1 MTDDNAITYP
11 LSLVLDDSTR
21 PQVRELQRFISRE
34 KPSVLVLQGK
44 WGRGKTHLW
53 QSLVRS
59 SVNICRKK
67 YCYVSLFGINTL
79 ADLKR
84 TLFERSIPSE
94 DAHRTNTDQAF
105 NVASLKTFWKTNPI
119 RKSAG
124 ALSGISNPWTGSLGD
139 QWSSVAYSMLKDH
152 LVCIDDLERRGNGL
166 SLRDVLGVVS
176 QLATEKNCSVA
187 IIANIEQLDDSDKK
201 VWSEQREKVVDRTIT
216 YAPDAKAALLTL
228 FGEPHNSHLLKALS
242 VLEDVGCSNLRIASR
257 AISNLDMVLEQGHQ
271 NLHQGAK
278 ESIARSIS
286 VLTYCHEGRADGAPS
301 VEHALAHGRWSGIA
315 AALGKDDKSEE
326 QKCWDDLLE
335 KIQFYPEPIDSEL
348 SNFVVNG
355 YLPSTYEESLLQ
367 LTRKFEAGDI
377 ERAYSEAWE
386 TFHGAYGG
394 ELEAFAERFYTASLA
409 ATPFESAMNIDSSI
423 CLLRDLGKDAWAED
437 CGRAWIEHRRPI
449 KGNPF
454 HMRDVE
460 LFRPLQDEW
469 FRSEIVKAQEQAN
482 RGMTLS
488 TAFTH
493 VATRMG
499 DQAAAVETIAAAT
512 KDELLDWLRSTTGN
526 DLRSAVR
533 ATLDGYPVEKS
544 DEASLRLQEALK
556 ALALD
561 NPLDRIRVSRIGIDV
576 G

>member
-1 MTDDNAITYP
+1 MTDDSAIGYP

-21 PQVRELQRFISRE
+21 PQVREIQRFISRE
-34 KPSVLVLQGK
+34 QPSVLVLQGK

-59 SVNICRKK
+59 NASICRKK
-67 YCYVSLFGINTL
+67 YCYVTLFGINNL

-94 DAHRTNTDQAF
+94 DAHKPNTDQAF
-105 NVASLKTFWKTNPI
+105 NVDSLKTFWKTNPI

-124 ALSGISNPWTGSLGD
+124 VLSGVSNPWTGSLGD
-139 QWSSVAYSMLKDH
+139 QWSSVAYSMLRDH
-152 LVCIDDLERRGNGL
+152 LICIDDLERRGNGL
-166 SLRDVLGVVS
+166 SLKDVLGVVS

-187 IIANIEQLDDSDKK
+187 IIANIEQLDDNDKN

-216 YAPDAKAALLTL
+216 YAPEANAALQTL
-228 FGEPHNSHLLKALS
+228 FGQPNNSHMSRALS

-257 AISNLDMVLEQGHQ
+257 VISNLNMVIERGRDD
-271 NLHQGAK
+271 LHQGAK
-278 ESIARSIS
+278 ESIAKSIS

-301 VEHALAHGRWSGIA
+301 IERALAHGRWSGVS
-315 AALGKDDKSEE
+315 AALGKDDRSEQQKS
-326 QKCWDDLLE
+326 WDDLLE

-367 LTRKFEAGDI
+367 LARKFEAGDI

-386 TFHGAYGG
+386 AFHGAYGG
-394 ELEAFAERFYTASLA
+394 ELETFAERFYKASLA

-423 CLLRDLGKDAWAED
+423 CLLRDLGKAPWAED

-449 KGNPF
+449 GGNQF

-460 LFRPLQDEW
+460 LFRPLRDEW
-469 FRSEIVKAQEQAN
+469 FRDEILKAQENAKQ
-482 RGMTLS
+482 GMTLS
-488 TAFTH
+488 TAFAH
-493 VATRMG
+493 IATRMG

-512 KDELLDWLRSTTGN
+512 KEELMDWLRSTTGN

-533 ATLDGYPVEKS
+533 GVMDGYPVEKS
-544 DEASLRLQEALK
+544 GIASLRLQEALK
-556 ALALD
+556 AIALD

-576 G
+576 S